1 MRATADTLITAKRI
15 SGNEPDSRLQ
25 MVNWGTYFK
34 VIMGIALGYFAYRV
48 YMQKY
53 AFSVG
58 LDSFEPEFAVFWM
71 RLLYAQIA
79 VAVLTLIGVVVY
91 LWQTRERSPDSVPPE
106 VELSRYFKWITWLA
120 SYTLVVFITGAF
132 GAESDAAWH
141 QVVIRDTDFT
151 PTHIGLFYLCIPALI
166 ITGVGSFLY
175 ARTRLPMHTN
185 KAFVAL
191 VIAIGGPILIMPTVG
206 YNEWAHTFF
215 YAEEVFSAPV
225 HWGFSILG
233 LALLGLGGV
242 IIHIVARMK
251 ELIDEVA
258 ARA

>member
-1 MRATADTLITAKRI
+1 MSVTADTVIAEEE
-15 SGNEPDSRLQ
+15 SSANEQNSLPVV
-25 MVNWGTYFK
+25 VNWATYFK
-34 VIMGIALGYFAYRV
+34 VIAGIGLGYLAYRV
-48 YMQKY
+48 YLQKY

-58 LDSFEPEFAVFWM
+58 LDSFEPEFSVFWM
-71 RLLYAQIA
+71 RLLYAQIG

-91 LWQTRERSPDSVPPE
+91 LWQTRELSPESVTPE

-120 SYTLVVFITGAF
+120 SYTLVVFITGAL

-151 PTHIGLFYLCIPALI
+151 PTHIELFYFCIPALI
-166 ITGVGSFLY
+166 ICGVGSFLY
-175 ARTRLPMHTN
+175 AKTRLPMHSD

-191 VIAIGGPILIMPTVG
+191 AIAIGGPILIMPNVG
-206 YNEWAHTFF
+206 YNEWGHTFF
-215 YAEEVFSAPV
+215 YAEEVFNASI

-242 IIHIVARMK
+242 VIHIVKRMK